1 VKSIAEILSSLSQ
14 PSQPLGASQGVK
26 PVSSN
31 SDQSKSGSFADV
43 VKQLNSQPANNG
55 STVSSGTP
63 DNSNQNSNAV
73 QTNGGESTPGSS
85 VSQVTAFD
93 AINVQFK
100 ETIRE
105 GSSTNQ
111 NQVQQSLAGLAS
123 AFQQMV
129 GFLLSNPGVSAD
141 QVQNQIVSATQGAIT
156 PDAAKALVAAVQ
168 GFLQSLPPSQK
179 SLLAD
184 ESTRQNLFNQLF
196 QGLAAGVTGA
206 GTTNKSD
213 SGSDGSTVS
222 ESFNLQMA
230 FGTSSLIQNA
240 NEGQSGQTAQ
250 TGSQL
255 FAAGVS
261 MDEFND
267 NQLQASI
274 TNSVLEA
281 APLSASL
288 SDLTQQEGQLLTNQA
303 SGQNTQGSSPSPL
316 TGQDLANLLNQ
327 AQAGEVNLTSFNQ
340 NKSALSSDQLNK
352 IANIDFNQIFNSL
365 TQSNQN
371 AAAEIPPV
379 TQADTLQAPTPGLP
393 SVLGGSDSATIET
406 SILSMPTVVTLQN
419 LVPRALA
426 QGTFPNVQQ
435 AGLVNRIFQEI
446 SASFNAPALTAP
458 APASLTPASV
468 TSAATL
474 GSGNQNQAVGSGL
487 TNEASSQTA
496 LDAAPQIL
504 NSTPASGNSDQTQ
517 DTQTFQNFLRSS
529 VVFDAEKFTFSV
541 DEVKA
546 PNTTANS
553 VPAAAGTT
561 VNNQVPVTQGAL
573 IPANSAQS
581 GSQPALGTIPAQTT
595 VVPLALSTIAQPAA
609 GTTVNQT
616 VSAASMFTNS
626 VIAAQTIRPV
636 AAAGLE
642 TENLQNNNQALPTD
656 PNVSAVQSINPILAQ
671 GVNSVT
677 TVAEFAAIKDQT
689 KTQDPLSVVDNSSQ
703 AAADSAALAGSGSF
717 SQVVQANSQTQNAP
731 INAAGIIQQFAEQI
745 SQHTSQNHTI
755 SRLSFQLVPE
765 NLGKVTIQVALVDQS
780 VSARI
785 IVNNQDV
792 KDGLQNHMV
801 DLKAALSQAG
811 LQIDQLQVQ
820 IQGGS
825 SNLLGQ
831 YYQYQQEGSSYRFP
845 VGFTG
850 SPSSAENDENAGLL
864 GAFSQRNTLVNL
876 LA

>member
-1 VKSIAEILSSLSQ
+1 VKSISDILSSLSQ
-14 PSQPLGASQGVK
+14 PPQPLGASQGVK

-31 SDQSKSGSFADV
+31 SDQSQSGSFANV
-43 VKQLNSQPANNG
+43 VKQLNAQPTNNG

-63 DNSNQNSNAV
+63 DNSNQNSNAP
-73 QTNGGESTPGSS
+73 QATGAGSALGSS
-85 VSQVTAFD
+85 ATQVTAFD
-93 AINVQFK
+93 AIDIQFT

-105 GSSTNQ
+105 GSSTDQ

-196 QGLAAGVTGA
+196 QGLAVGAAGA
-206 GTTNKSD
+206 GNSLKSNSNSD
-213 SGSDGSTVS
+213 SSIVS

-230 FGTSSLIQNA
+230 FGTSSLIQTA
-240 NEGQSGQTAQ
+240 NEGQSGQTTQ
-250 TGSQL
+250 SGSQF
-255 FAAGVS
+255 FAADVS
-261 MDEFND
+261 MDELND

-274 TNSVLEA
+274 TNSVLDA
-281 APLSASL
+281 APLSGGLA
-288 SDLTQQEGQLLTNQA
+288 DLTQQEGQLLTNLA
-303 SGQNTQGSSPSPL
+303 SGQNAQGSSQSPL

-340 NKSALSSDQLNK
+340 NKPALSSDQLNK

-365 TQSNQN
+365 TQQNQN
-371 AAAEIPPV
+371 NV
-379 TQADTLQAPTPGLP
+379 TQANTLLAPTPGLP
-393 SVLGGSDSATIET
+393 AVLGGSSNAAIET
-406 SILSMPTVVTLQN
+406 SILSMPPVVTLQN
-419 LVPRALA
+419 LAPQALA
-426 QGTFPNVQQ
+426 PGTFPNIQQ
-435 AGLVNRIFQEI
+435 AGLINRIFQEI

-458 APASLTPASV
+458 APASLTAASV
-468 TSAATL
+468 APAANL

-487 TNEASSQTA
+487 TNEVSTQAA

-504 NSTPASGNSDQTQ
+504 NSTPASGNSNQTQ

-541 DEVKA
+541 DEVNT
-546 PNTTANS
+546 PNTTVVNS
-553 VPAAAGTT
+553 APPPTGTA
-561 VNNQVPVTQGAL
+561 VNNQVPVTQGTL
-573 IPANSAQS
+573 PPANSPQS
-581 GSQPALGTIPAQTT
+581 GSQPAAGTIPATT
-595 VVPLALSTIAQPAA
+595 VVVPLALSAVTQPTA
-609 GTTVNQT
+609 GTTVNET

-626 VIAAQTIRPV
+626 VIAAQTARPV
-636 AAAGLE
+636 VAAGLE

-656 PNVSAVQSINPILAQ
+656 PNVSAVQSINPVLAQ

-677 TVAEFAAIKDQT
+677 TVAEFASIKDQA
-689 KTQDPLSVVDNSSQ
+689 KTQDPLSVIDNSSQ
-703 AAADSAALAGSGSF
+703 PAADSAALAGSGTF
-717 SQVVQANSQTQNAP
+717 SQVVQANSLAQNTP

-745 SQHTSQNHTI
+745 SQHASQVHTV

-765 NLGKVTIQVALVDQS
+765 SLGKVTIQIALVDQS

-785 IVNNQDV
+785 IVSNPDV
-792 KDGLQNHMV
+792 KDGLQNHLV

-825 SNLLGQ
+825 ANLLAQ
-831 YYQYQQEGSSYRFP
+831 YYQYQQEGSSYGSP
-845 VGFTG
+845 VGSFLGLET
-850 SPSSAENDENAGLL
+850 AENDENTGLL
-864 GAFSQRNTLVNL
+864 GVLSQRNSLVNL
-876 LA
+876 LV